1 MKAWWLRRRLAA
13 ARTARL
19 GLGDVLLGLM
29 IGALVLGPL
38 IWTPLGR
45 PHKFAAAAK
54 VAGR

>member
-1 MKAWWLRRRLAA
+1 MKAWWRRRLAA
-13 ARTARL
+13 ARAARL

-45 PHKFAAAAK
+45 ELMRAAAAK